1 MDERL
6 VSGHSHAV
14 ARLSPEYG
22 IVKPRHAAPGA
33 RVRLVLGPGR
43 ALGPGKADILDGVR
57 ETGSIAAAGRRLKM
71 SYRRAWQLVE
81 ELNGYFDAPL
91 VETVK
96 GGTAGGGARLTELGE
111 EVLARYRRV
120 AAAAD
125 STADGELAALLHRL
139 APPPPPRS

>member
-33 RVRLVLGPGR
+33 RVRLVLG
-43 ALGPGKADILDGVR
+43 
-57 ETGSIAAAGRRLKM
+57 RLKM

-91 VETVK
+91 VETAK

-125 STADGELAALLHRL
+125 CAADGELAALLHRL